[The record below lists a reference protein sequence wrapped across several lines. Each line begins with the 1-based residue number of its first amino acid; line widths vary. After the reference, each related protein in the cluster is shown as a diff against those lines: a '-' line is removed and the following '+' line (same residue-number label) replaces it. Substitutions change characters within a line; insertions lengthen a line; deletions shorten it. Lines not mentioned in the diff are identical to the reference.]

1 MKNKKVIKANIVA
14 IVVAILVGILT
25 VIPVHLQRV
34 KLKGGWHMNSSVLI
48 ASLMWIILV
57 EIVAYIMQYS
67 AYIRRI
73 LIDEAN
79 NDFLNMLKEKLSEEE
94 KEVIYKYPTYDTLL
108 IAILQYYKPIFYLKL
123 EEKEKVILLIKD
135 SATRELITKVK
146 VGNLNY
152 IKNNFKFSED

>member
-1 MKNKKVIKANIVA
+1 
-14 IVVAILVGILT
+14 
-25 VIPVHLQRV
+25 
-34 KLKGGWHMNSSVLI
+34 MNSSVLI